1 MDKLIRLA
9 TIEDSADILGIYKPF
24 ITDTT
29 ITFEYDVPSLEEF
42 EDRMEN
48 IQSIYPWFVCE
59 IDNKI
64 VGYAYASKFNER
76 AAYDWSV
83 DFSIYISPEYQRRNI
98 GKALYHA
105 LLETLKVQG
114 FCNAYALITS
124 PNIKSENIHRSLGFK
139 EIAVCKNVGYKMGEW
154 HDVKCFELE
163 FAKHD
168 DEPHKP
174 KTIDEIKETNEFME
188 ILEEANQIIK

>member
-9 TIEDSADILGIYKPF
+9 TIEDSAEILGIYKPF
-24 ITDTT
+24 ITGTT
-29 ITFEYDVPSLEEF
+29 ITFEYEIPSLDEF

-59 IDNKI
+59 IDNNV

-83 DFSIYISPEYQRRNI
+83 DFSIYINPEYHRRNI

-105 LLETLKVQG
+105 LLETLKLQG

-124 PNIKSENIHRSLGFK
+124 PNIKSECMHKSLGFK
-139 EIAVCKNVGYKMGEW
+139 EVGLCKNVGYKMGKW
-154 HDVKCFELE
+154 LGVRWFELQ
-163 FAKHD
+163 FAEHD
-168 DEPHKP
+168 EKPYKP
-174 KTIDEIKETNEFME
+174 KSIDKVKETKEFMK
-188 ILEEANQIIK
+188 ILEEAKLIIK

>member
-9 TIEDSADILGIYKPF
+9 TIEDGAEILGIYKPF

-29 ITFEYDVPSLEEF
+29 ITFEYEVPSLEEF
-42 EDRMEN
+42 KDRMEN

-59 IDNKI
+59 IDNKV

-98 GKALYHA
+98 GKALYDA
-105 LLETLKVQG
+105 LLKTLK
-114 FCNAYALITS
+114 I
-124 PNIKSENIHRSLGFK
+124 
-139 EIAVCKNVGYKMGEW
+139 
-154 HDVKCFELE
+154 
-163 FAKHD
+163 
-168 DEPHKP
+168 
-174 KTIDEIKETNEFME
+174 
-188 ILEEANQIIK
+188 